1 MARASKLVNRKKIQG
16 NLVRTFVAPP
26 PETYDVI
33 VENPFAGSPLVT
45 PRRAP
50 SAWSAARS
58 C

>member
-1 MARASKLVNRKKIQG
+1 MAQASKLVNRKKIQG

-26 PETYDVI
+26 PETHDVI
-33 VENPFAGSPLVT
+33 VENRVA

-50 SAWSAARS
+50 GARSAARS